1 MLSKIARS
9 EPQAAYTAFVSSFI
23 HKLTY
28 HIRTMPN
35 IYKQHL
41 SKLDDIV
48 DNVFIPAI
56 TEGRVCS
63 TDERLLL
70 SLPVKKGGL
79 AIPIFSNVAEFEFAH
94 SRLATQQLVINIKNQ
109 DSTSPVDREQYK
121 TSRKNIIKAREER
134 NNRILEQIR
143 VKMNPEK
150 LRANDL
156 SRMKG
161 ASSWLT
167 ILLLKSENFV
177 LNKREFYDALSL
189 RYRWTPKYLPSLCP
203 CGKKYDVDHAMS
215 CMMGGFVYR
224 RHDEVRDML
233 ANLLKDVYHDVQVEP
248 HLQILTGEVLTSSAN
263 SSDDALVWISVL
275 VVFGKGGNV
284 HFMM

>member
-1 MLSKIARS
+1 
-9 EPQAAYTAFVSSFI
+9 
-23 HKLTY
+23 
-28 HIRTMPN
+28 
-35 IYKQHL
+35 
-41 SKLDDIV
+41 V

-56 TEGRVCS
+56 IEGHVCS

-79 AIPIFSNVAEFEFAH
+79 AIPIFSNIAEFEFAN

-121 TSRKNIIKAREER
+121 TSKKNIIKTGIR

-161 ASSWLT
+161 ASS
-167 ILLLKSENFV
+167 
-177 LNKREFYDALSL
+177 
-189 RYRWTPKYLPSLCP
+189 
-203 CGKKYDVDHAMS
+203 
-215 CMMGGFVYR
+215 
-224 RHDEVRDML
+224 
-233 ANLLKDVYHDVQVEP
+233 
-248 HLQILTGEVLTSSAN
+248 
-263 SSDDALVWISVL
+263 
-275 VVFGKGGNV
+275 
-284 HFMM
+284 

>member
-1 MLSKIARS
+1 
-9 EPQAAYTAFVSSFI
+9 
-23 HKLTY
+23 
-28 HIRTMPN
+28 MPN
-35 IYKQHL
+35 IKQHL

-63 TDERLLL
+63 TDERILL

-79 AIPIFSNVAEFEFAH
+79 AIPIFSNVAEFEFAN

-121 TSRKNIIKAREER
+121 ISRKNIINAREER
-134 NNRILEQIR
+134 NNRILEQVR
-143 VKMNPEK
+143 VKMDPEK

-156 SRMKG
+156 SRLKG

-167 ILLLKSENFV
+167 ILPLKSENFV

-189 RYRWTPKYLPSLCP
+189 RYRCMDTEVSFIMMSIMP
-203 CGKKYDVDHAMS
+203 C
-215 CMMGGFVYR
+215 
-224 RHDEVRDML
+224 
-233 ANLLKDVYHDVQVEP
+233 
-248 HLQILTGEVLTSSAN
+248 
-263 SSDDALVWISVL
+263 LV
-275 VVFGKGGNV
+275 
-284 HFMM
+284 